1 MTDHEKHATGTR
13 PPLAVRSVGLGCMGM
28 VSAYPPIPDK
38 KDMIRFT
45 REAVDQGATFLDTA
59 EVYGPYTSEEI
70 LGQALEGIRDQV
82 VIATKFG
89 FAIQNGQS
97 VGLDSRPASIRK
109 AVEGSLRRLRT
120 DHIDLLYQHRADPN
134 VPVETVAE
142 TVAQLMQEGKVLH
155 WGLSEVSPADHP
167 EGPRSPASH
176 RRAERVLPL
185 VPGGPARPD
194 PHFGGVGDRPGLL
207 FSPGERVPDRDPV
220 PRHPVLFQRRAGLHA
235 QVPQPGGSGSQP
247 GYRRPGPAVRRREG
261 LHPCPVRPGMAD
273 GAKTLD
279 RPHSG
284 HHQTPPAPGEP
295 GRGPGL
301 LLPGRALSAVQ
312 AALDQIPIHGARYN
326 DQQERLVER

>member
-1 MTDHEKHATGTR
+1 MKNTLLGRAR
-13 PPLAVRSVGLGCMGM
+13 PLAVRSVGLGCMGM

-97 VGLDSRPASIRK
+97 VGLDSRPSSIRK
-109 AVEGSLRRLRT
+109 AVEGSLKRLRT

-155 WGLSEVSPADHP
+155 WGLSEVSLQTIQ
-167 EGPRSPASH
+167 
-176 RRAERVLPL
+176 RAHAVLPL
-185 VPGGPARPD
+185 TAVQNEYSLWYREAQRDLIRSPEALGANQAIVALVRQYAAEKGCTPAQFALAWLMAQKPWIVPI
-194 PHFGGVGDRPGLL
+194 PGTTKLHRL
-207 FSPGERVPDRDPV
+207 QENLAADQVSFSPE
-220 PRHPVLFQRRAGLHA
+220 
-235 QVPQPGGSGSQP
+235 
-247 GYRRPGPAVRRREG
+247 E
-261 LHPCPVRPGMAD
+261 
-273 GAKTLD
+273 
-279 RPHSG
+279 
-284 HHQTPPAPGEP
+284 
-295 GRGPGL
+295 
-301 LLPGRALSAVQ
+301 LSAVQ